1 MQGINFDEMLD
12 KIIARDP
19 RYPREAYNFVR
30 EGLDHT
36 QKMIGKLPKND
47 LPRHVSGRQLLD
59 GIRDHA
65 LRQFG
70 PMTITV
76 LHEWGL
82 RRCEDFGEIVFNMVE
97 NSLLAKTDSDT
108 REDFKGGY
116 TFEEAF
122 RKPFLP
128 QQRPQSST
136 QSAAMKGF

>member
-19 RYPREAYNFVR
+19 RYPREAYCFVR

-36 QKMIGKLPKND
+36 QKLIGKAPKND
-47 LPRHVSGRQLLD
+47 APRHVSGRQLLD

-128 QQRPQSST
+128 QHRIQSAAKA
-136 QSAAMKGF
+136 AAMKGF